1 MTRESR
7 IAKKNKKKFVYFLH
21 QAVSPDERD
30 RARQISIIEIHQKLV
45 RRWKAL
51 LIHIEV
57 SGVLNNW
64 FIIVRCTWRMVKM
77 VKIHSLTVWFS
88 HIDWALVRVLF
99 LLFLLFVFICQTSL
113 VIIALMF
120 KINKILWQHMT
131 FWANNSISP
140 DIAGPLMRRD
150 VVAYQ
155 MWPGH
160 QLAFTFIT
168 RNSSITCTCTP
179 CSTTFLSPYIATDV

>member
-1 MTRESR
+1 MESTASTHR
-7 IAKKNKKKFVYFLH
+7 GVWSPQQLIYHCTMYLKNGKNGKNSQSDCLIFTHWL
-21 QAVSPDERD
+21 SSGE
-30 RARQISIIEIHQKLV
+30 SLV
-45 RRWKAL
+45 
-51 LIHIEV
+51 
-57 SGVLNNW
+57 
-64 FIIVRCTWRMVKM
+64 FIV
-77 VKIHSLTVWFS
+77 
-88 HIDWALVRVLF
+88 
-99 LLFLLFVFICQTSL
+99 FVFICQTSL

-179 CSTTFLSPYIATDV
+179 CSTTFLSPYIATDI